1 MKNNLTQYLEETYH
15 NSVSRNCIKI
25 ILKSKTEQEY
35 LDNISQQVNKQIKTI
50 IELKQSIYVMDQFV
64 SFLYFNPDTHDIDGF
79 QETLDFYMSES
90 NKLCNELSVKI
101 QNLHDYIDILALAK
115 ANIDMNGDLIN
126 SERKLRKNIKVNK

>member
-35 LDNISQQVNKQIKTI
+35 LDNISQQVNKQINTI

-79 QETLDFYMSES
+79 QETLDFYMNES

-126 SERKLRKNIKVNK
+126 SERKLRKNVKVNK